1 MFYLKAKLWNY
12 GIGIDQINFSMIA
25 FIFDNFLPQAAFF
38 GFVNTYTN
46 KLILENHI
54 ILLSK
59 IFLSNSR
66 KLQKVI
72 LRKLIRVI
80 TKVKDVERESARN
93 DDKKIM
99 LYKKRWQN
107 IENAV
112 FSFKKNQVS
121 FNNDPNV

>member
-1 MFYLKAKLWNY
+1 M
-12 GIGIDQINFSMIA
+12 
-25 FIFDNFLPQAAFF
+25 
-38 GFVNTYTN
+38 
-46 KLILENHI
+46 
-54 ILLSK
+54 
-59 IFLSNSR
+59 SNSR